1 MTLIELKGI
10 RKIYQMGML
19 QVEALKNIDLSINKG
34 ELLTISGPSGSG
46 KSTILNIIGLIDMPT
61 AGKVFVNGEQIFS
74 DEDQKYYIKHGK
86 ISGQADSHICKI
98 RKNNIGII
106 FQSFNLFPVLNVYQ
120 NIEYPFHLGID
131 NLKGMSRGEQKD
143 WINYLIERVGL
154 KDYVKHRSMEL
165 SGGQRQR
172 VAIARALAT
181 KAPVILAD
189 EPTANLD
196 SVTGEQILQL
206 MKEINQEFETTFVFS
221 THDNRIVE
229 MADRVVRILDGKI
242 IDEGNDAAEISVE
255 TKPSEKKESVKIDEL
270 FNLEFN

>member
-1 MTLIELKGI
+1 
-10 RKIYQMGML
+10 MGML
-19 QVEALKNIDLSINKG
+19 QVEALKDIDLSINKG

-74 DEDQKYYIKHGK
+74 EDDQRYYIKHGK
-86 ISGQADSHICKI
+86 ISGKADSRICRI

-120 NIEYPFHLGID
+120 NIEYPFHLGIE
-131 NLKGMSRGEQKD
+131 NLKGMSRAEQKD

-154 KDYVKHRSMEL
+154 TEYVKHKSMEL
-165 SGGQRQR
+165 SGGQKQR

-181 KAPVILAD
+181 KVPVILAD

-206 MKEINQEFETTFVFS
+206 MKDINEEFQTTFVFS

-242 IDEGNDAAEISVE
+242 LDENGPDSNFHNERPE
-255 TKPSEKKESVKIDEL
+255 EKIDEM

>member
-1 MTLIELKGI
+1 MALIELQGI
-10 RKIYQMGML
+10 KKIYQMGML
-19 QVEALKNIDLSINKG
+19 QVEALQNVNLSINQG

-61 AGKVFVNGEQIFS
+61 AGKVFVNGEQVFS
-74 DEDQKYYIKHGK
+74 DADQIYYIKHGK
-86 ISGQADSHICKI
+86 ISREADSRICKL

-120 NIEYPFHLGID
+120 NIEYPFHLGIENVKD
-131 NLKGMSRGEQKD
+131 MKKSEQKE

-154 KDYVKHRSMEL
+154 TDYVKHKSMEL

-196 SVTGEQILQL
+196 SVTGEQILNL
-206 MKEINQEFETTFVFS
+206 MKDINREFKTTFVFS

-242 IDEGNDAAEISVE
+242 IDDEKSEA
-255 TKPSEKKESVKIDEL
+255 SEKQDELEKIQKNDDL
-270 FNLEFN
+270 FNLEF